1 MPLVMKPSFEGSVI
15 NGQIRAVDRHSQQ
28 PAMISNDEAALL
40 RAWCDEEEPTDELNR
55 LVSIIEELKQP
66 QVRAQQGS
74 VTTRS
79 DMPSRGNS
87 RAAFPP
93 NQFNG
98 TILYSANQTVDFSLE
113 ILGYDPRDGGLPP
126 VIPIL
131 QVPNQIVTLSQ
142 DQLDFGN
149 IPTPIAELATS
160 CLGGHLIS
168 IPLSVPCRW
177 GVLST
182 YSPIPVEKD

>member
-1 MPLVMKPSFEGSVI
+1 
-15 NGQIRAVDRHSQQ
+15 
-28 PAMISNDEAALL
+28 
-40 RAWCDEEEPTDELNR
+40 
-55 LVSIIEELKQP
+55 
-66 QVRAQQGS
+66 
-74 VTTRS
+74 
-79 DMPSRGNS
+79 MPSRGNS

-113 ILGYDPRDGGLPP
+113 ILGYDPRVTKPDLPGAIYDGGLPP